1 MRLRVLPF
9 EKEGVRGGF
18 RNSDL
23 QVFNE
28 MKISE
33 NWLRAWVN
41 PEIDSGTLSDQLTM
55 LGLEVDDMAPAAK
68 PFSGVVVGEVLT
80 VEQHPDA
87 DRLRVTTVN
96 IGSGEPLQIVC
107 GAPNVRAGMK
117 APVATIGAVLPGDF
131 KIKKGKLRGVESQG
145 MLCGASEI
153 DLEDKIDGLLEL
165 PADAPVGVDIREYL
179 ELDDHVIDIS
189 ITPNR
194 GDCFSIRGVAREIG
208 VINQLPVAA
217 PEIKEVAAAIAD
229 HKNVIVDT
237 DGCPRYLGRVIKN
250 VNTKAPTPAWMER
263 ALARSGIR
271 QHSILVDITNYVL
284 IELGQPL
291 HAFDGGKVEG
301 AVHVRQAAAGEKL
314 VLLNEQEVELQEDVM
329 VIADDAKALAIA
341 GIMGGLSSSV
351 TDETAEI
358 FLESAFFA
366 PLHIAGRARR
376 FGLHTDASQ
385 RYERGVDFELPMAAM
400 HRASQ
405 LIAELAGGEFGP
417 ITAVEQ
423 AALLPKR
430 EAIALNQAQVDQ
442 LLGYAVEPAFISD
455 ALSRLGCAVTVK
467 AEGEWTVVPPSH
479 RYDMAIYQDLIEEVA
494 RIHGYDNIQ
503 ISLPV
508 MDVKLAKYADQFEL
522 AQLRQTAVTLGYQEA
537 ISFSFADAKL
547 EKQLNPQVQPL
558 ALANPISSDLAVMRS
573 TLLSSLIPC
582 VQYNLNRQQSR
593 VRFFELGLRFDYQGA
608 SSIHDLKQVPAF
620 ALIAAGPRTAE
631 SWHGKPAEMDFFDF
645 KGDVEEI
652 LAAARL
658 KVEYVRSER
667 AWLHPGQSAEIL
679 LNGQSI
685 GYLGRLHP
693 SLEAE
698 LDLSATWVAEL
709 DQQAILQTY
718 VSNFTEL
725 SRFPSV
731 RRDIALLISDKINV
745 SEIQQLIEKTGGEL
759 LDSAWLFDVYTG
771 QGVEEGKRSLAFAL
785 LWQHPSRTLE
795 DAEIKSGMDNI
806 LQVLENT
813 YQATLRAS

>member
-1 MRLRVLPF
+1 
-9 EKEGVRGGF
+9 
-18 RNSDL
+18 
-23 QVFNE
+23 

-33 NWLRAWVN
+33 NWLRTWVN
-41 PEIDSGTLSDQLTM
+41 PAIDSDTLSDQLTM
-55 LGLEVDDMAPAAK
+55 LGLEVDELVPAAK
-68 PFSGVVVGEVLT
+68 HFTGVVVGEVLT
-80 VEQHPDA
+80 VIQHPDA

-107 GAPNVRAGMK
+107 GAPNVRVGMK
-117 APVATIGAVLPGDF
+117 APVATIGVVLPGDF

-165 PADAPVGVDIREYL
+165 PDDAPVGVNIREYL
-179 ELDDHVIDIS
+179 NLDDHVIDIS

-208 VINQLPVAA
+208 VINQLPVTA
-217 PEIKEVAAAIAD
+217 PEITEVAATIAD
-229 HKNVIVDT
+229 QKQVHVST

-250 VNTKAPTPAWMER
+250 VNTKAATPEWMEQ

-284 IELGQPL
+284 MELGQPL
-291 HAFDGGKVEG
+291 HAFDGGQVQG
-301 AVHVRQAAAGEKL
+301 SVHVRQATANEKL
-314 VLLNEQEVELQEDVM
+314 VLLNEQEIELTEDVM

-351 TDETAEI
+351 TDATTEI

-376 FGLHTDASQ
+376 YGLHTDASQ
-385 RYERGVDFELPMAAM
+385 RYERGVDFELPMIAM

-405 LIAELAGGEFGP
+405 LIQSLAGGEFGP
-417 ITAVEQ
+417 ITVAERT
-423 AALLPKR
+423 ALLPKR
-430 EAIALNQAQVDQ
+430 EAIELTQSQVDQ
-442 LLGYAVEPAFISD
+442 LLGYSVESAFITD
-455 ALSRLGCAVTVK
+455 ALQRLGCVVTVK

-508 MDVKLAKYADQFEL
+508 IDVKLAKHQDQFEL
-522 AQLRQTAVTLGYQEA
+522 PQLRQTLVTLGYQEA
-537 ISFSFADAKL
+537 ISFSFADLKL
-547 EKQLNPQVQPL
+547 EKQLNSQVNPL

-582 VQYNLNRQQSR
+582 VQYNINRQQSR
-593 VRFFELGLRFDYQGA
+593 VRFFELGLRFDYQNA
-608 SSIHDLKQVPAF
+608 QTIDDLNQIPTLAMIAVGSKQ
-620 ALIAAGPRTAE
+620 AE
-631 SWHGKPAEMDFFDF
+631 SWHGKSQVMDFFDF
-645 KGDVEEI
+645 KGEVEEV
-652 LAAARL
+652 LAAGRVQ
-658 KVEYVRSER
+658 VEYVRSER
-667 AWLHPGQSAEIL
+667 EWLHPGQSAEVLID
-679 LNGQSI
+679 GKSV

-693 SLEAE
+693 SLENA
-698 LDLSATWVAEL
+698 LDLSTTWVAEL
-709 DQQAILQTY
+709 DQSAVLQTY

-731 RRDIALLISDKINV
+731 RRDIALVISDKINV

-759 LDSAWLFDVYTG
+759 LDSTWLFDVYTG
-771 QGVEEGKRSLAFAL
+771 QGVEQGKRSLAFAL

-795 DAEIKSGMDNI
+795 DAEIKSGMDHI
-806 LQVLENT
+806 IQVLEST

>member
-1 MRLRVLPF
+1 
-9 EKEGVRGGF
+9 
-18 RNSDL
+18 
-23 QVFNE
+23 

-33 NWLRAWVN
+33 NWLRTWVN
-41 PEIDSGTLSDQLTM
+41 PAIDSETLSDQLTM
-55 LGLEVDDMAPAAK
+55 LGLEVDELAPVAK
-68 PFSGVVVGEVLT
+68 PFTGVVVGEVLT

-165 PADAPVGVDIREYL
+165 PADAPVGINIREYL
-179 ELDDHVIDIS
+179 KLDDNVIDIS

-194 GDCFSIRGVAREIG
+194 GDCFSIRGIAREIA
-208 VINQLPVAA
+208 VINQLQMNEPD
-217 PEIKEVAAAIAD
+217 IKSVEATIAD
-229 HKNVIVDT
+229 EKKVVIST
-237 DGCPRYLGRVIKN
+237 EGAPRYLGRVIKN
-250 VNTKAPTPAWMER
+250 VNVKAATPEWMEQ

-271 QHSILVDITNYVL
+271 THSILVDVTNYVL
-284 IELGQPL
+284 MELGQPM
-291 HAFDGGKVEG
+291 HAFDLAKIEG
-301 AVHVRQAAAGEKL
+301 TVHVRQAQPQEKL
-314 VLLNEQEVELQEDVM
+314 QLLNDQEVELQEDIM
-329 VIADDAKALAIA
+329 VIADDQKALAIA
-341 GIMGGLSSSV
+341 GIMGGLASSV
-351 TDETAEI
+351 TDDTTDI

-366 PLHIAGRARR
+366 PLAIAGRARR
-376 FGLHTDASQ
+376 FGLHTDSSQ
-385 RYERGVDFELPMAAM
+385 RYERGVDFELPLIAM
-400 HRASQ
+400 NRASQ
-405 LIAELAGGEFGP
+405 LIQELAGGEFGP
-417 ITAVEQ
+417 ITVAEKTEI
-423 AALLPKR
+423 LPKR
-430 EAIALNQAQVDQ
+430 EAIELKQAQVDQ
-442 LLGYAVEPAFISD
+442 LLGYQLTADFIAD
-455 ALSRLGCAVTVK
+455 ALTRLGCEVTVK
-467 AEGEWTVVPPSH
+467 AEGEWNVVPPSH

-494 RIHGYDNIQ
+494 RIDGYDNIQ
-503 ISLPV
+503 ISLPS
-508 MDVKLAKYADQFEL
+508 MDVQLAKYQDRFEI
-522 AQLRQTAVTLGYQEA
+522 AELRQTIVTLGYQEA

-547 EKQLNPQVQPL
+547 EKQLNPQVNPL
-558 ALANPISSDLAVMRS
+558 MLANPISSDLAAMRS

-593 VRFFELGLRFDYQGA
+593 VRFFELGLRFDYQDA
-608 SSIHDLKQVPAF
+608 KSIQDLKQIPTL
-620 ALIAAGPRTAE
+620 ALVAVGSQQPE
-631 SWHGKPAEMDFFDF
+631 SWHVKPQPMDFFDF
-645 KGDVEEI
+645 KGEIEEI
-652 LAAARL
+652 LAAGRV

-679 LNGQSI
+679 VDGQSI

-693 SLEAE
+693 SLENE
-698 LDLSATWVAEL
+698 LDLSTTWVAEL
-709 DQQAILQTY
+709 DQTAVLQSY

-725 SRFPSV
+725 SRFPSI
-731 RRDIALLISDKINV
+731 RRDIALLISDNINV
-745 SEIQQLIEKTGGEL
+745 RDIQQLIEKTGGEL
-759 LDSAWLFDVYTG
+759 LDSTWLFDVYTG

-806 LQVLENT
+806 IQVLENT

>member
-1 MRLRVLPF
+1 
-9 EKEGVRGGF
+9 
-18 RNSDL
+18 
-23 QVFNE
+23 

-33 NWLRAWVN
+33 NWLRTWVN
-41 PEIDSGTLSDQLTM
+41 PAIDSDTLSDQLTM
-55 LGLEVDDMAPAAK
+55 LGLEVDELVPAAK
-68 PFSGVVVGEVLT
+68 PFTGVVIGEVLT
-80 VEQHPDA
+80 VVQHPDA

-117 APVATIGAVLPGDF
+117 VPVATIGAVLPGDF

-165 PADAPVGVDIREYL
+165 PADAPVGTNIREYL
-179 ELDDHVIDIS
+179 NLDDHVIDIS

-208 VINQLPVAA
+208 VINQLPVTA
-217 PEIKEVAAAIAD
+217 PEIQEVATTIAD
-229 HKNVIVDT
+229 QKQVVVTT

-250 VNTKAPTPAWMER
+250 VNTKAATPAWMEQ

-284 IELGQPL
+284 MELGQPL
-291 HAFDGGKVEG
+291 HAFDGGQVQG
-301 AVHVRQAAAGEKL
+301 SVHVRQASVNEKL
-314 VLLNEQEVELQEDVM
+314 VLLNEQEIELTEDVM
-329 VIADDAKALAIA
+329 VIADDVKVLAIA

-351 TDETAEI
+351 TDETTEI

-376 FGLHTDASQ
+376 YGLHTDASQ
-385 RYERGVDFELPMAAM
+385 RYERGVDFELPMIAM
-400 HRASQ
+400 QRASQ
-405 LIAELAGGEFGP
+405 LIQTLAGGDFGP
-417 ITAVEQ
+417 ITVSEKTE
-423 AALLPKR
+423 LLPKR
-430 EAIALNQAQVDQ
+430 EAIELNQAQVDQ
-442 LLGYAVEPAFISD
+442 LLGYQVPTAFITD
-455 ALSRLGCAVTVK
+455 ALQRLGCAVTVK
-467 AEGEWTVVPPSH
+467 VEGEWTVVPPSH

-508 MDVKLAKYADQFEL
+508 IDVKLAKHQDQFEL
-522 AQLRQTAVTLGYQEA
+522 TQLRQTLVTLGYQEA
-537 ISFSFADAKL
+537 ISFSFADLKL
-547 EKQLNPQVQPL
+547 EKQLNSQVNPL

-582 VQYNLNRQQSR
+582 VQYNINRQQSR
-593 VRFFELGLRFDYQGA
+593 VRFFELGLRFDYQNA
-608 SSIHDLKQVPAF
+608 KSIEDLKQIPTLAM
-620 ALIAAGPRTAE
+620 IAVGSKQIE
-631 SWHGKPAEMDFFDF
+631 SWHGKAQVMDFFDL
-645 KGDVEEI
+645 KGEVEEI
-652 LAAARL
+652 LAAGRVQ
-658 KVEYVRSER
+658 VEYVRSDRE
-667 AWLHPGQSAEIL
+667 WLHPGQSAEIL
-679 LNGQSI
+679 VDGKSV

-693 SLEAE
+693 SLENA
-698 LDLSATWVAEL
+698 LDLSTTWIAEL
-709 DQQAILQTY
+709 DQSAVLQTY

-731 RRDIALLISDKINV
+731 RRDIALVISDKINV

-759 LDSAWLFDVYTG
+759 LDSTWLFDVYTG
-771 QGVEEGKRSLAFAL
+771 QGVEQGKRSLAFAL

-795 DAEIKSGMDNI
+795 DAEIKSGMDHI
-806 LQVLENT
+806 IQVLEDT

>member
-1 MRLRVLPF
+1 
-9 EKEGVRGGF
+9 
-18 RNSDL
+18 
-23 QVFNE
+23 

-33 NWLRAWVN
+33 NWLRTWVN
-41 PEIDSGTLSDQLTM
+41 PAIDSEILSDQLTM
-55 LGLEVDDMAPAAK
+55 LGLEVDELAPVAK
-68 PFSGVVVGEVLT
+68 PFTGVVVGEVLT

-165 PADAPVGVDIREYL
+165 PADAPVGINIREYL
-179 ELDDHVIDIS
+179 KLDDNVIDIS

-194 GDCFSIRGVAREIG
+194 GDCFSIRGIAREIA
-208 VINQLPVAA
+208 VINQLQMNEPD
-217 PEIKEVAAAIAD
+217 IKSVEATIAD
-229 HKNVIVDT
+229 EKKVVIST
-237 DGCPRYLGRVIKN
+237 EGAPRYLGRVIKN
-250 VNTKAPTPAWMER
+250 VNVKAATPEWMEQ

-271 QHSILVDITNYVL
+271 THSILVDVTNYVL
-284 IELGQPL
+284 MELGQPM
-291 HAFDGGKVEG
+291 HAFDLAKIEG
-301 AVHVRQAAAGEKL
+301 TVHVRQAQPQEKL
-314 VLLNEQEVELQEDVM
+314 QLLNDQEVELQEDIM
-329 VIADDAKALAIA
+329 VIADDQKALAIA
-341 GIMGGLSSSV
+341 GIMGGLASSV
-351 TDETAEI
+351 TDDTTDI

-366 PLHIAGRARR
+366 PLAIAGRARR
-376 FGLHTDASQ
+376 FGLHTDSSQ
-385 RYERGVDFELPMAAM
+385 RYERGVDFELPLIAM
-400 HRASQ
+400 NRASQ
-405 LIAELAGGEFGP
+405 LIQELAGGEFGP
-417 ITAVEQ
+417 ITVAEKTEI
-423 AALLPKR
+423 LPKR
-430 EAIALNQAQVDQ
+430 EAIELKQAQVDQ
-442 LLGYAVEPAFISD
+442 LLGYQLTADFIAD
-455 ALSRLGCAVTVK
+455 ALTRLGCEVTVK
-467 AEGEWTVVPPSH
+467 AEGEWNVVPPSH

-494 RIHGYDNIQ
+494 RIDGYDNIQ
-503 ISLPV
+503 ISLPS
-508 MDVKLAKYADQFEL
+508 MDVQLAKYQDRFEI
-522 AQLRQTAVTLGYQEA
+522 AELRQTIVTLGYQEA

-547 EKQLNPQVQPL
+547 EKQLNPQVNPL
-558 ALANPISSDLAVMRS
+558 MLANPISSDLAAMRS

-593 VRFFELGLRFDYQGA
+593 VRFFELGLRFDYQDA
-608 SSIHDLKQVPAF
+608 KSIEDLKQIPTL
-620 ALIAAGPRTAE
+620 ALVAVGSQQPE
-631 SWHGKPAEMDFFDF
+631 SWHVKPQPMDFFDF
-645 KGDVEEI
+645 KGEIEEI
-652 LAAARL
+652 LAAGRV

-679 LNGQSI
+679 VDGQSI

-693 SLEAE
+693 SLENE
-698 LDLSATWVAEL
+698 LDLSTTWVAEL
-709 DQQAILQTY
+709 NQTAVLQSY

-725 SRFPSV
+725 SRFPSI
-731 RRDIALLISDKINV
+731 RRDIALLISDNINV
-745 SEIQQLIEKTGGEL
+745 RDIQQLIEKTGGEL
-759 LDSAWLFDVYTG
+759 LDSTWLFDVYTG

-806 LQVLENT
+806 IQVLENT

>member
-1 MRLRVLPF
+1 
-9 EKEGVRGGF
+9 
-18 RNSDL
+18 
-23 QVFNE
+23 

-33 NWLRAWVN
+33 NWLRTWVN
-41 PEIDSGTLSDQLTM
+41 PAIDSEKLSDQLTM
-55 LGLEVDDMAPAAK
+55 LGLEVDDLSPAAK
-68 PFSGVVVGEVLT
+68 PFTGVVVGEVLT

-165 PADAPVGVDIREYL
+165 PADAPVGVNVREYL
-179 ELDDHVIDIS
+179 DLDDNVIDIS

-194 GDCFSIRGVAREIG
+194 GDCFSIRGIAREIG
-208 VINQLPVAA
+208 VINQLPVTA
-217 PEIKEVAAAIAD
+217 PDIQEVAASIAD
-229 HKNVIVDT
+229 EKKVVVST
-237 DGCPRYLGRVIKN
+237 EGCPRYLGRVIKN
-250 VNTKAPTPAWMER
+250 VNTKAATPEWMER

-284 IELGQPL
+284 MELGQPL
-291 HAFDGGKVEG
+291 HAFDAAKVQG
-301 AVHVRQAAAGEKL
+301 AVQVRQATAGEKL
-314 VLLNEQEVELQEDVM
+314 VLLNEQEVELQDDVM
-329 VIADDAKALAIA
+329 VIADDEKALAIA

-351 TDETAEI
+351 TDETTEI

-385 RYERGVDFELPMAAM
+385 RYERGVDFELPLIAM

-405 LIAELAGGEFGP
+405 LISELAGGEFGP
-417 ITAVEQ
+417 ITVAENAAV
-423 AALLPKR
+423 LPTR
-430 EAIALNQAQVDQ
+430 DAIELKQAQVDQ
-442 LLGYAVEPAFISD
+442 LLGYSVDSDFITD
-455 ALSRLGCAVTVK
+455 ALTRLGCEVTVK
-467 AEGEWTVVPPSH
+467 AQGQWSVVPPSH

-508 MDVKLAKYADQFEL
+508 IDTKLAKYQDQFEV
-522 AQLRQTAVTLGYQEA
+522 AQLRQTLVTLGYQEA
-537 ISFSFADAKL
+537 ISFSFADLKL
-547 EKQLNPQVQPL
+547 EKQLNAAVNPL

-582 VQYNLNRQQSR
+582 VQYNINRQQSR
-593 VRFFELGLRFDYQGA
+593 VRFFELGLRFDYQNA
-608 SSIHDLKQVPAF
+608 ASIHDLKQIPTLAM
-620 ALIAAGPRTAE
+620 IAVGAKTAE
-631 SWHGKPAEMDFFDF
+631 SWHGKPQAMDFFDL
-645 KGDVEEI
+645 KGEVEEL
-652 LAAARL
+652 LAAGRVQ
-658 KVEYVRSER
+658 VEYVRSER
-667 AWLHPGQSAEIL
+667 SWLHPGQSAEIL
-679 LNGQSI
+679 VNGQSI

-693 SLEAE
+693 SLENE
-698 LDLSATWVAEL
+698 LDLGTTWVAEL
-709 DQQAILQTY
+709 DQQAVLQTY

-745 SEIQQLIEKTGGEL
+745 SEIQQLIEQTGGEL
-759 LDSAWLFDVYTG
+759 LHSTWLFDVYTG
-771 QGVEEGKRSLAFAL
+771 QGVEAGKRSLAFAL
-785 LWQHPSRTLE
+785 LWQHPTRTLE

-806 LQVLENT
+806 LKVLENT

>member
-1 MRLRVLPF
+1 
-9 EKEGVRGGF
+9 
-18 RNSDL
+18 
-23 QVFNE
+23 

-33 NWLRAWVN
+33 NWLRTWVN
-41 PEIDSGTLSDQLTM
+41 PAIDSDTLSDQLTM
-55 LGLEVDDMAPAAK
+55 LGLEVDELVPAAK
-68 PFSGVVVGEVLT
+68 PFTGVVIGEVLT
-80 VEQHPDA
+80 VVQHPDA

-107 GAPNVRAGMK
+107 GAPNVRVGMK

-165 PADAPVGVDIREYL
+165 PTDAPVGTNIREYL
-179 ELDDHVIDIS
+179 NLDDHVIDIS

-208 VINQLPVAA
+208 VINQLPVTA
-217 PEIKEVAAAIAD
+217 PEIQEVAATIAD
-229 HKNVIVDT
+229 QKQVVVTT

-250 VNTKAPTPAWMER
+250 VNTKAATPAWMEQ

-284 IELGQPL
+284 MELGQPL
-291 HAFDGGKVEG
+291 HAFDGGQVQG
-301 AVHVRQAAAGEKL
+301 SVHVRQASANEKL
-314 VLLNEQEVELQEDVM
+314 VLLNEQEIELTEDVM
-329 VIADDAKALAIA
+329 VIADDVKALAIA

-351 TDETAEI
+351 TDETTEI

-376 FGLHTDASQ
+376 YGLHTDASQ
-385 RYERGVDFELPMAAM
+385 RYERGVDFELPMIAM
-400 HRASQ
+400 QRASQ
-405 LIAELAGGEFGP
+405 LIQTLAGGDFGP
-417 ITAVEQ
+417 ITVSEKTE
-423 AALLPKR
+423 LLPKR
-430 EAIALNQAQVDQ
+430 EAIELNQAQVDQ
-442 LLGYAVEPAFISD
+442 LLGYQVPTAFITD
-455 ALSRLGCAVTVK
+455 ALQRLGCDVTVT

-508 MDVKLAKYADQFEL
+508 IDVKLAKHQDQFEL
-522 AQLRQTAVTLGYQEA
+522 TQLRQTLVTLGYQEA
-537 ISFSFADAKL
+537 ISFSFADLKL
-547 EKQLNPQVQPL
+547 EKQLNSQVNPL

-582 VQYNLNRQQSR
+582 VQYNINRQQSR
-593 VRFFELGLRFDYQGA
+593 VRFFELGLRFDYQNA
-608 SSIHDLKQVPAF
+608 KSIEDLKQIPTLAM
-620 ALIAAGPRTAE
+620 IAVGSKQIE
-631 SWHGKPAEMDFFDF
+631 SWHGKAQVMDFFDL
-645 KGDVEEI
+645 KGEVEEI
-652 LAAARL
+652 LAAGRVQ
-658 KVEYVRSER
+658 VEYVRSDRE
-667 AWLHPGQSAEIL
+667 WLHPGQSAEIL
-679 LNGQSI
+679 VDGKSV

-693 SLEAE
+693 SLENA
-698 LDLSATWVAEL
+698 LDLSTTWIAEL
-709 DQQAILQTY
+709 DQSAVLQTY

-731 RRDIALLISDKINV
+731 RRDIALVISDKINV

-759 LDSAWLFDVYTG
+759 LDSTWLFDVYTG
-771 QGVEEGKRSLAFAL
+771 QGVEQGKRSLAFAL

-795 DAEIKSGMDNI
+795 DAEIKSGMDHI
-806 LQVLENT
+806 IQVLEDT

>member
-1 MRLRVLPF
+1 
-9 EKEGVRGGF
+9 
-18 RNSDL
+18 
-23 QVFNE
+23 

-33 NWLRAWVN
+33 NWLRTWVN
-41 PEIDSGTLSDQLTM
+41 PAIDSETLSDQLTM
-55 LGLEVDDMAPAAK
+55 LGLEVDELAPVAK
-68 PFSGVVVGEVLT
+68 PFTGVVVGEVLT

-165 PADAPVGVDIREYL
+165 PADAPVGVNIREYL
-179 ELDDHVIDIS
+179 KLDDNVIDIS

-194 GDCFSIRGVAREIG
+194 GDCFSIRGIAREIA
-208 VINQLPVAA
+208 VINQLQINEPD
-217 PEIKEVAAAIAD
+217 IKTVDATIAD
-229 HKNVIVDT
+229 EKKVVIST
-237 DGCPRYLGRVIKN
+237 EGAPRYLGRVIKN
-250 VNTKAPTPAWMER
+250 VNVKAATPEWMEQ

-271 QHSILVDITNYVL
+271 THSILVDVTNYVL
-284 IELGQPL
+284 MELGQPM
-291 HAFDGGKVEG
+291 HAFDLAKIEG
-301 AVHVRQAAAGEKL
+301 TVHVRQAQPQEKL
-314 VLLNEQEVELQEDVM
+314 QLLNDQEVELQEDIM
-329 VIADDAKALAIA
+329 VIADDQKALAIA
-341 GIMGGLSSSV
+341 GIMGGLASSV
-351 TDETAEI
+351 TDDTTDI

-366 PLHIAGRARR
+366 PLAIAGRARR
-376 FGLHTDASQ
+376 FGLHTDSSQ
-385 RYERGVDFELPMAAM
+385 RYERGVDFELPLIAM
-400 HRASQ
+400 NRASQ
-405 LIAELAGGEFGP
+405 LIQELAGGEFGP
-417 ITAVEQ
+417 ITVAEETEI
-423 AALLPKR
+423 LPKR
-430 EAIALNQAQVDQ
+430 EAIELKQAQVDQ
-442 LLGYAVEPAFISD
+442 LLGYQLTADFIAD
-455 ALSRLGCAVTVK
+455 ALTRLGCEVTVK
-467 AEGEWTVVPPSH
+467 AEGEWNVVPPSH

-494 RIHGYDNIQ
+494 RIDGYDNIQ
-503 ISLPV
+503 ISLPS
-508 MDVKLAKYADQFEL
+508 MDVQLAKYQDRFEI
-522 AQLRQTAVTLGYQEA
+522 AELRQTIVTLGYQEA

-547 EKQLNPQVQPL
+547 EKQLNPQVNPL
-558 ALANPISSDLAVMRS
+558 MLANPISSDLAAMRS

-593 VRFFELGLRFDYQGA
+593 VRFFELGLRFDYQDA
-608 SSIHDLKQVPAF
+608 KTIEDLKQIPTL
-620 ALIAAGPRTAE
+620 ALVAVGSQQPE
-631 SWHGKPAEMDFFDF
+631 SWHVKPQPMDFFDF
-645 KGDVEEI
+645 KGEIEGI
-652 LAAARL
+652 LAAGRV

-679 LNGQSI
+679 VDGQSI

-693 SLEAE
+693 SLENE
-698 LDLSATWVAEL
+698 LDLSTTWVAEL
-709 DQQAILQTY
+709 DQAAVLQSY

-725 SRFPSV
+725 SRFPSI
-731 RRDIALLISDKINV
+731 RRDIALLISDNINV
-745 SEIQQLIEKTGGEL
+745 RDIQQLIEKTGGEL
-759 LDSAWLFDVYTG
+759 LDSTWLFDVYTG

-806 LQVLENT
+806 IQVLENT

>member
-1 MRLRVLPF
+1 
-9 EKEGVRGGF
+9 
-18 RNSDL
+18 
-23 QVFNE
+23 

-33 NWLRAWVN
+33 NWLRTWVN
-41 PEIDSGTLSDQLTM
+41 PAIDSDTLSDQLTM
-55 LGLEVDDMAPAAK
+55 LGLEVDELAPVAK
-68 PFSGVVVGEVLT
+68 PFTGVVVGEVLT

-165 PADAPVGVDIREYL
+165 PDDAPVGVNIREYL
-179 ELDDHVIDIS
+179 QLDDNVIDIS

-194 GDCFSIRGVAREIG
+194 GDCFSIRGIAREVA
-208 VINQLPVAA
+208 VINQLQMNE
-217 PEIKEVAAAIAD
+217 PEIKSVDATITDEKKV
-229 HKNVIVDT
+229 VINT
-237 DGCPRYLGRVIKN
+237 DGAPRYLGRVIKN
-250 VNTKAPTPAWMER
+250 VNVKAATPEWMEQ

-271 QHSILVDITNYVL
+271 THSILVDVTNYVL
-284 IELGQPL
+284 MELGQPM
-291 HAFDGGKVEG
+291 HAFDLAKIEG
-301 AVHVRQAAAGEKL
+301 AVHVRQAQPQEKL
-314 VLLNEQEVELQEDVM
+314 QLLNDQEVELQDDVM
-329 VIADDAKALAIA
+329 VIADDQKALAIA
-341 GIMGGLSSSV
+341 GIMGGLASSV
-351 TDETAEI
+351 TDDTTDI

-366 PLHIAGRARR
+366 PLAIAGRARR
-376 FGLHTDASQ
+376 FGLHTDSSQ
-385 RYERGVDFELPMAAM
+385 RYERGVDFELPLIAM
-400 HRASQ
+400 NRASQ
-405 LIAELAGGEFGP
+405 LIQELAGGEFGP
-417 ITAVEQ
+417 ITVAEK
-423 AALLPKR
+423 ADLLPKR
-430 EAIALNQAQVDQ
+430 EAIELKQAQVDQ
-442 LLGYAVEPAFISD
+442 LLGYKVAAEFITD
-455 ALSRLGCAVTVK
+455 ALTRLGCEVTVQ
-467 AEGEWTVVPPSH
+467 ADGEWSVVPPSH

-494 RIHGYDNIQ
+494 RIDGYDNIQ
-503 ISLPV
+503 ISLPS
-508 MDVKLAKYADQFEL
+508 MDVQLAKYQDRFEI
-522 AQLRQTAVTLGYQEA
+522 AQLRQTVVTLGYQEA

-547 EKQLNPQVQPL
+547 EKQLNPQVSPL
-558 ALANPISSDLAVMRS
+558 MLANPISSDLAVMRS

-593 VRFFELGLRFDYQGA
+593 VRFFELGLRFDYQNA
-608 SSIHDLKQVPAF
+608 NSIQDLKQIPTL
-620 ALIAAGPRTAE
+620 ALVAVGSREPE
-631 SWHGKPAEMDFFDF
+631 SWHAKPQPMDFFDF
-645 KGDVEEI
+645 KGEVEEI
-652 LAAARL
+652 LAAGRV

-667 AWLHPGQSAEIL
+667 PWLHPGQSAEIL
-679 LNGQSI
+679 VDGQSI

-693 SLEAE
+693 SLENE
-698 LDLSATWVAEL
+698 LDLSTTWVAEL
-709 DQQAILQTY
+709 DQAAVLQSY

-731 RRDIALLISDKINV
+731 RRDIALLISDNINV
-745 SEIQQLIEKTGGEL
+745 RDIQQLIEKTGGEL
-759 LDSAWLFDVYTG
+759 LDSTWLFDVYTG

-806 LQVLENT
+806 IQVLENT

>member
-1 MRLRVLPF
+1 
-9 EKEGVRGGF
+9 
-18 RNSDL
+18 
-23 QVFNE
+23 

-33 NWLRAWVN
+33 NWLRTWVN
-41 PEIDSGTLSDQLTM
+41 PAIDSDTLSDQLTM
-55 LGLEVDDMAPAAK
+55 LGLEVDELAPVAK
-68 PFSGVVVGEVLT
+68 PFTGVVVGEVLT

-165 PADAPVGVDIREYL
+165 PDDAPVGVNIREYL
-179 ELDDHVIDIS
+179 KLDDNVIDIS

-194 GDCFSIRGVAREIG
+194 GDCFSIRGIAREVA
-208 VINQLPVAA
+208 VINQLQMNE
-217 PEIKEVAAAIAD
+217 PEIKSVDATITDEKKV
-229 HKNVIVDT
+229 VIST
-237 DGCPRYLGRVIKN
+237 DGAPRYLGRVIKN
-250 VNTKAPTPAWMER
+250 VNVKAATPEWMEQ

-271 QHSILVDITNYVL
+271 THSILVDVTNYVL
-284 IELGQPL
+284 MELGQPM
-291 HAFDGGKVEG
+291 HAFDLAKIEG
-301 AVHVRQAAAGEKL
+301 TVHVRQAQPQEKL
-314 VLLNEQEVELQEDVM
+314 QLLNDQEVELQDDVM
-329 VIADDAKALAIA
+329 VIADDQKALAIA
-341 GIMGGLSSSV
+341 GIMGGLASSV
-351 TDETAEI
+351 TDDTTDI

-366 PLHIAGRARR
+366 PLAIAGRARR
-376 FGLHTDASQ
+376 FGLHTDSSQ
-385 RYERGVDFELPMAAM
+385 RYERGVDFELPLIAM
-400 HRASQ
+400 NRASQ
-405 LIAELAGGEFGP
+405 LIQELAGGEFGP
-417 ITAVEQ
+417 ITVAEKSD
-423 AALLPKR
+423 LLPKR
-430 EAIALNQAQVDQ
+430 EAIELKQAQVDQ
-442 LLGYAVEPAFISD
+442 LLGYKVAAEFITD
-455 ALSRLGCAVTVK
+455 ALTRLGCEVTVQ
-467 AEGEWTVVPPSH
+467 ANGEWSVVPPSH

-494 RIHGYDNIQ
+494 RIDGYDNIQ
-503 ISLPV
+503 ISLPS
-508 MDVKLAKYADQFEL
+508 MDVQLAKYQDRFEIV
-522 AQLRQTAVTLGYQEA
+522 QLRQTVVTLGYQEA

-547 EKQLNPQVQPL
+547 EKQLNPQVSPL
-558 ALANPISSDLAVMRS
+558 MLANPISSDLAAMRS

-593 VRFFELGLRFDYQGA
+593 VRFFELGLRFDYQNA
-608 SSIHDLKQVPAF
+608 NSIQDLKQIPTL
-620 ALIAAGPRTAE
+620 ALVAVGSREPE
-631 SWHGKPAEMDFFDF
+631 SWHAKPQPMDFFDF
-645 KGDVEEI
+645 KGEVEEI
-652 LAAARL
+652 LAAGRV

-667 AWLHPGQSAEIL
+667 PWLHPGQSAEIL
-679 LNGQSI
+679 VDGQSI

-693 SLEAE
+693 SLENE
-698 LDLSATWVAEL
+698 LDLSTTWIAEL
-709 DQQAILQTY
+709 DQAAVLQSY

-731 RRDIALLISDKINV
+731 RRDIALLISDNINV
-745 SEIQQLIEKTGGEL
+745 RDIQQLIEKTGGEL
-759 LDSAWLFDVYTG
+759 LDSTWLFDVYTG

-806 LQVLENT
+806 IQVLENT

>member
-1 MRLRVLPF
+1 
-9 EKEGVRGGF
+9 
-18 RNSDL
+18 
-23 QVFNE
+23 

-33 NWLRAWVN
+33 NWLRTWVN
-41 PEIDSGTLSDQLTM
+41 PAIDSDTLSDQLTM
-55 LGLEVDDMAPAAK
+55 LGLEVDELVPAAK
-68 PFSGVVVGEVLT
+68 HFTGVVVGEVLT
-80 VEQHPDA
+80 VIQHPDA

-107 GAPNVRAGMK
+107 GAPNVRVGMK

-165 PADAPVGVDIREYL
+165 PDDAPVGVNIREYL
-179 ELDDHVIDIS
+179 NLDDHVIDIS

-208 VINQLPVAA
+208 VINQLPVTA
-217 PEIKEVAAAIAD
+217 PEITEVAATIAD
-229 HKNVIVDT
+229 QKQVHVST

-250 VNTKAPTPAWMER
+250 VNTKAATPEWMEQ

-284 IELGQPL
+284 MELGQPL
-291 HAFDGGKVEG
+291 HAFDGGQVQG
-301 AVHVRQAAAGEKL
+301 SVHVRQATANEKL
-314 VLLNEQEVELQEDVM
+314 VLLNEQEIELTEDVM

-351 TDETAEI
+351 TDATTEI

-376 FGLHTDASQ
+376 YGLHTDASQ
-385 RYERGVDFELPMAAM
+385 RYERGVDFELPMIAM

-405 LIAELAGGEFGP
+405 LIQSLAGGEFGP
-417 ITAVEQ
+417 ITVAERT
-423 AALLPKR
+423 ALLPKR
-430 EAIALNQAQVDQ
+430 EAIELTQAQVDQ
-442 LLGYAVEPAFISD
+442 LLGYSVESAFITD
-455 ALSRLGCAVTVK
+455 ALQRLGCVVTVK

-508 MDVKLAKYADQFEL
+508 IDVKLAKHQDQFEL
-522 AQLRQTAVTLGYQEA
+522 PQLRQTLVTLGYQEA
-537 ISFSFADAKL
+537 ISFSFADLKL
-547 EKQLNPQVQPL
+547 EKQLNSQVNPL

-582 VQYNLNRQQSR
+582 VQYNINRQQSR
-593 VRFFELGLRFDYQGA
+593 VRFFELGLRFDYQNA
-608 SSIHDLKQVPAF
+608 QTTDDLNQIPTLAM
-620 ALIAAGPRTAE
+620 IAVGSKHAE
-631 SWHGKPAEMDFFDF
+631 SWHGKAQAMDFFDF
-645 KGDVEEI
+645 KGEVEEV
-652 LAAARL
+652 LAAGRVQ
-658 KVEYVRSER
+658 VEYVRSER
-667 AWLHPGQSAEIL
+667 EWLHPGQSAEVLID
-679 LNGQSI
+679 GKSV

-693 SLEAE
+693 SLENA
-698 LDLSATWVAEL
+698 LDLSTTWVAEL
-709 DQQAILQTY
+709 DQSAVLQTY

-731 RRDIALLISDKINV
+731 RRDIALVISDKINV

-759 LDSAWLFDVYTG
+759 LDSTWLFDVYTG
-771 QGVEEGKRSLAFAL
+771 QGVEQGKRSLAFAL

-795 DAEIKSGMDNI
+795 DAEIKSGMDHI
-806 LQVLENT
+806 IQVLEST

>member
-1 MRLRVLPF
+1 
-9 EKEGVRGGF
+9 
-18 RNSDL
+18 
-23 QVFNE
+23 

-33 NWLRAWVN
+33 NWLRTWVN
-41 PEIDSGTLSDQLTM
+41 PAIDSNTLSDQLTM
-55 LGLEVDDMAPAAK
+55 LGLEVDELSPAAK
-68 PFSGVVVGEVLT
+68 AFTGVVVGEVLT

-107 GAPNVRAGMK
+107 GAPNVRVGMK

-131 KIKKGKLRGVESQG
+131 KIKKGKLRGIESQG

-165 PADAPVGVDIREYL
+165 AADAPVGVDIREYL
-179 ELDDHVIDIS
+179 QLDDHVIDIS

-194 GDCFSIRGVAREIG
+194 GDCFSIRGIAREIA
-208 VINQLPVAA
+208 VINQMTAVAPVV
-217 PEIKEVAAAIAD
+217 KDVVATISD
-229 HKNVIVDT
+229 EKKVVIST
-237 DGCPRYLGRVIKN
+237 EGCPRYLGRVIKN
-250 VNTKAPTPAWMER
+250 VNTKAPTPEWMER

-284 IELGQPL
+284 MELGQPL
-291 HAFDGGKVEG
+291 HAFDGAKVQG
-301 AVHVRQAAAGEKL
+301 SVHVRQATAAEKL
-314 VLLNEQEVELQEDVM
+314 VLLNEQEVELSEKVM
-329 VIADDAKALAIA
+329 VIADDEKALAIA

-351 TDETAEI
+351 TDETKEI

-366 PLHIAGRARR
+366 PLAIAGRARS

-385 RYERGVDFELPMAAM
+385 RYERGVDFELPMLAM
-400 HRASQ
+400 QRASQ
-405 LIAELAGGEFGP
+405 LISELAGGEFGP
-417 ITAVEQ
+417 ITVAEQ
-423 AALLPKR
+423 ANVLPTR
-430 EAIALNQAQVDQ
+430 EAIELEQKQVDQ
-442 LLGYAVEPAFISD
+442 LLGYKVDGTFIAD
-455 ALSRLGCAVTVK
+455 ALTRLGCVVTVK
-467 AEGEWTVVPPSH
+467 AEGQWSVVPPSY

-503 ISLPV
+503 ISLPAIEA
-508 MDVKLAKYADQFEL
+508 KLAKYQDQFEM
-522 AQLRQTAVTLGYQEA
+522 AQLRQTVVTLGYQEA
-537 ISFSFADAKL
+537 ISFSFADLKL
-547 EKQLNPQVQPL
+547 EKQLNPAVNPL

-582 VQYNLNRQQSR
+582 VQYNVNRQQSR
-593 VRFFELGLRFDYQGA
+593 VRFYELGLRFDYQDA
-608 SSIHDLKQVPAF
+608 ASIHDLKQIPTF
-620 ALIAAGPRTAE
+620 AMIATGSRAAE
-631 SWHGKPAEMDFFDF
+631 SWHGKAAPMDFFDF
-645 KGDVEEI
+645 KGDVEEV

-658 KVEYVRSER
+658 NVEFVRSER

-679 LNGQSI
+679 VNGESI
-685 GYLGRLHP
+685 GYMGRLHP
-693 SLEAE
+693 SLEGE
-698 LDLSATWVAEL
+698 LDLSTTWVAEL
-709 DQQAILQTY
+709 DQSAVLQTY

-759 LDSAWLFDVYTG
+759 LDSTWLFDVYTG

-785 LWQHPSRTLE
+785 LWQHPARTLE

>member
-1 MRLRVLPF
+1 
-9 EKEGVRGGF
+9 
-18 RNSDL
+18 
-23 QVFNE
+23 

-33 NWLRAWVN
+33 NWLRTWVN
-41 PEIDSGTLSDQLTM
+41 PAIDSDTLSDQLTM
-55 LGLEVDDMAPAAK
+55 LGLEVDELVPAAK
-68 PFSGVVVGEVLT
+68 PFTGVVVGEVLT

-165 PADAPVGVDIREYL
+165 PADAPVGVNVREYL
-179 ELDDHVIDIS
+179 DLDDNVIDIS

-194 GDCFSIRGVAREIG
+194 GDCFSIRGIAREIG
-208 VINQLPVAA
+208 VINQLPVTA
-217 PEIKEVAAAIAD
+217 PEIKEVAATLAD
-229 HKNVIVDT
+229 EKKVVVET
-237 DGCPRYLGRVIKN
+237 EGCARYLGRVIKN
-250 VNTKAPTPAWMER
+250 INTKAPTPEWMER
-263 ALARSGIR
+263 ALVRAGIR

-284 IELGQPL
+284 MELGQPL
-291 HAFDGGKVEG
+291 HAFDGGKVQG
-301 AVHVRQAAAGEKL
+301 SVHVRQATAGEKL
-314 VLLNEQEVELQEDVM
+314 VLLNEQEVELQDDVM
-329 VIADDAKALAIA
+329 VIADDEKALAIA

-351 TDETAEI
+351 TDETTEI

-385 RYERGVDFELPMAAM
+385 RYERGVDFELPMIAM

-417 ITAVEQ
+417 IIVAEKTE
-423 AALLPKR
+423 LLPKR
-430 EAIALNQAQVDQ
+430 EAIELEQAQVDQ
-442 LLGYAVEPAFISD
+442 LLGYTVESDFITD
-455 ALSRLGCAVTVK
+455 ALTRLGCSVTVK
-467 AEGEWTVVPPSH
+467 AEGQWSVVPPSH

-508 MDVKLAKYADQFEL
+508 IDVKLAKYEDQFEL
-522 AQLRQTAVTLGYQEA
+522 TQLRQTAVTLGYQEA
-537 ISFSFADAKL
+537 ISFSFADLKL
-547 EKQLNPQVQPL
+547 EKQLNPEVNPL

-582 VQYNLNRQQSR
+582 VQYNVNRQQNR
-593 VRFFELGLRFDYQGA
+593 VRFFELGLRFDYQDA
-608 SSIHDLKQVPAF
+608 ASIHDLKQIPTF
-620 ALIAAGPRTAE
+620 ALIATGSRTPE
-631 SWHGKPAEMDFFDF
+631 TWHGKAQPMDFFDF
-645 KGDVEEI
+645 KGDIEEI

-658 KVEYVRSER
+658 NVEYVRSER
-667 AWLHPGQSAEIL
+667 SWLHPGQSAEIL
-679 LNGQSI
+679 VDGRSI

-693 SLEAE
+693 SLEDE
-698 LDLSATWVAEL
+698 LDLATTWVAEL
-709 DQQAILQTY
+709 DQSAVLQTY

-745 SEIQQLIEKTGGEL
+745 SEIQGLIEKTGGEL
-759 LDSAWLFDVYTG
+759 LGSTWLFDVYTG

>member
-1 MRLRVLPF
+1 
-9 EKEGVRGGF
+9 
-18 RNSDL
+18 
-23 QVFNE
+23 

-33 NWLRAWVN
+33 NWLRTWVN
-41 PEIDSGTLSDQLTM
+41 PAIDSDTLSDQLTM
-55 LGLEVDDMAPAAK
+55 LGLEVDELAPVAK
-68 PFSGVVVGEVLT
+68 PFTGVVVGEVLT

-165 PADAPVGVDIREYL
+165 PDDAPVGVNIREYL
-179 ELDDHVIDIS
+179 KLDDNVIDIS

-194 GDCFSIRGVAREIG
+194 GDCFSIRGIAREVA
-208 VINQLPVAA
+208 VINQLQMNE
-217 PEIKEVAAAIAD
+217 PEIKSVDATITDEKKV
-229 HKNVIVDT
+229 VINT
-237 DGCPRYLGRVIKN
+237 DGAPRYLGRVIKN
-250 VNTKAPTPAWMER
+250 VNVKAATPEWMEQ

-271 QHSILVDITNYVL
+271 THSILVDVTNYVL
-284 IELGQPL
+284 MELGQPM
-291 HAFDGGKVEG
+291 HAFDLAKIEG
-301 AVHVRQAAAGEKL
+301 TVHVRQAQPQEKL
-314 VLLNEQEVELQEDVM
+314 QLLNDQEVELQDDVM
-329 VIADDAKALAIA
+329 VIADDQKALAIA
-341 GIMGGLSSSV
+341 GIMGGLASSV
-351 TDETAEI
+351 TDDTTDI

-366 PLHIAGRARR
+366 PLAIAGRARR
-376 FGLHTDASQ
+376 FGLHTDSSQ
-385 RYERGVDFELPMAAM
+385 RYERGVDFELPLIAM
-400 HRASQ
+400 NRASQ
-405 LIAELAGGEFGP
+405 LIQELAGGEFGP
-417 ITAVEQ
+417 ITVAEKSD
-423 AALLPKR
+423 LLPKR
-430 EAIALNQAQVDQ
+430 EAIELKQAQVDQ
-442 LLGYAVEPAFISD
+442 LLGYKVAAEFITD
-455 ALSRLGCAVTVK
+455 ALTRLGCEVTIQ
-467 AEGEWTVVPPSH
+467 ADGEWSVVPPSH

-494 RIHGYDNIQ
+494 RIDGYDNIQ
-503 ISLPV
+503 ISLPS
-508 MDVKLAKYADQFEL
+508 MDVQLAKYQDRFEI
-522 AQLRQTAVTLGYQEA
+522 AQLRQTVVTLGYQEA

-547 EKQLNPQVQPL
+547 EKQLNPQVSPL
-558 ALANPISSDLAVMRS
+558 MLANPISSDLAAMRS

-593 VRFFELGLRFDYQGA
+593 VRFFELGLRFDYQKA
-608 SSIHDLKQVPAF
+608 NSIQDLKQIPTL
-620 ALIAAGPRTAE
+620 ALVAVGSREPE
-631 SWHGKPAEMDFFDF
+631 SWHAKPQPMDFFDF
-645 KGDVEEI
+645 KGEVEEI
-652 LAAARL
+652 LAAGRV

-667 AWLHPGQSAEIL
+667 PWLHPGQSAEIL
-679 LNGQSI
+679 VDGQSI

-693 SLEAE
+693 SLENE
-698 LDLSATWVAEL
+698 LDLSTTWVAEL
-709 DQQAILQTY
+709 DQAAVLQSY

-731 RRDIALLISDKINV
+731 RRDIALLISDNINV
-745 SEIQQLIEKTGGEL
+745 RDIQQLIEKTGGEL
-759 LDSAWLFDVYTG
+759 LDSTWLFDVYTG

-806 LQVLENT
+806 IQVLENT

>member
-1 MRLRVLPF
+1 
-9 EKEGVRGGF
+9 
-18 RNSDL
+18 
-23 QVFNE
+23 

-33 NWLRAWVN
+33 NWLRTWVN
-41 PEIDSGTLSDQLTM
+41 PAIDSDTLSDQLTM
-55 LGLEVDDMAPAAK
+55 LGLEVDELVPAAQ
-68 PFSGVVVGEVLT
+68 PFTGVVVGEVLT
-80 VEQHPDA
+80 VIQHPDA

-96 IGSGEPLQIVC
+96 IGSAEPLQIVC
-107 GAPNVRAGMK
+107 GAPNVRVGMK

-165 PADAPVGVDIREYL
+165 PDDAPVGINIREYL
-179 ELDDHVIDIS
+179 NLDDHVIDIS

-208 VINQLPVAA
+208 VINQLPVTA
-217 PEIKEVAAAIAD
+217 PEITEVAASIAD
-229 HKNVIVDT
+229 QKQVSVNT

-250 VNTKAPTPAWMER
+250 VNTKAATPAWMEQ

-284 IELGQPL
+284 MELGQPL
-291 HAFDGGKVEG
+291 HAFDGGQVQG
-301 AVHVRQAAAGEKL
+301 SVHVRQATANEKL
-314 VLLNEQEVELQEDVM
+314 VLLNEQEIELTEDVM

-351 TDETAEI
+351 TDATTEI

-376 FGLHTDASQ
+376 YGLHTDASQ
-385 RYERGVDFELPMAAM
+385 RYERGVDFELPMMAM

-405 LIAELAGGEFGP
+405 LIQSLAGGEFGP
-417 ITAVEQ
+417 ITVAER
-423 AALLPKR
+423 AELLPKR
-430 EAIALNQAQVDQ
+430 EAIELNQAQVDQ
-442 LLGYAVEPAFISD
+442 LLGYQVESIFITD
-455 ALSRLGCAVTVK
+455 ALQRLGCVVTVK
-467 AEGEWTVVPPSH
+467 AEGEWTVVPPTH

-508 MDVKLAKYADQFEL
+508 IDVKLAKHQDQFEL
-522 AQLRQTAVTLGYQEA
+522 TQLRQTLVTLGYQEA
-537 ISFSFADAKL
+537 ISFSFADLKL
-547 EKQLNPQVQPL
+547 EKQLNSKVNPL

-582 VQYNLNRQQSR
+582 VQYNINRQQSR
-593 VRFFELGLRFDYQGA
+593 VRFFELGLRFDYQNA
-608 SSIHDLKQVPAF
+608 QSIDGLKQIPTL
-620 ALIAAGPRTAE
+620 ALIAVGSKQVE
-631 SWHGKPAEMDFFDF
+631 SWHGKAQAMDFFDL
-645 KGDVEEI
+645 KGEVEEI
-652 LAAARL
+652 LAAGRVQ
-658 KVEYVRSER
+658 VEYVRSER
-667 AWLHPGQSAEIL
+667 EWLHPGQSAEIL
-679 LNGQSI
+679 IDGKSV

-693 SLEAE
+693 SLENA
-698 LDLSATWVAEL
+698 LDLGTTWVAEL
-709 DQQAILQTY
+709 DQSAVLQTY

-731 RRDIALLISDKINV
+731 RRDIALVISDKINV
-745 SEIQQLIEKTGGEL
+745 SEIQQLIEKTGGAL
-759 LDSAWLFDVYTG
+759 LDSTWLFDVYTG
-771 QGVEEGKRSLAFAL
+771 QGVEQGKRSLAFAL

-795 DAEIKSGMDNI
+795 DAEIKSGMDHI
-806 LQVLENT
+806 IQVLEST

>member
-1 MRLRVLPF
+1 
-9 EKEGVRGGF
+9 
-18 RNSDL
+18 
-23 QVFNE
+23 

-33 NWLRAWVN
+33 NWLRTWVN
-41 PEIDSGTLSDQLTM
+41 PAIDSEKLSDQLTM
-55 LGLEVDDMAPAAK
+55 LGLEVDDLSPAAK
-68 PFSGVVVGEVLT
+68 PFTGVVVGEVLT

-165 PADAPVGVDIREYL
+165 PADAPVGVNIREYL
-179 ELDDHVIDIS
+179 DLDDNVIDIS

-194 GDCFSIRGVAREIG
+194 GDCFSIRGIAREIG
-208 VINQLPVAA
+208 VINQLPVTA
-217 PEIKEVAAAIAD
+217 PEIKEVAASIAD
-229 HKNVIVDT
+229 EKKVVVST
-237 DGCPRYLGRVIKN
+237 EGCPRYLGRVIKN
-250 VNTKAPTPAWMER
+250 VNTKAATPEWMER
-263 ALARSGIR
+263 ALTRSGIR

-284 IELGQPL
+284 MELGQPL
-291 HAFDGGKVEG
+291 HAFDGAKVQG
-301 AVHVRQAAAGEKL
+301 AVQVRQANAGEKL
-314 VLLNEQEVELQEDVM
+314 ILLNEQEVELQDDVM
-329 VIADDAKALAIA
+329 VIADDEKALAIA

-351 TDETAEI
+351 TDETTEI

-385 RYERGVDFELPMAAM
+385 RYERGVDFELPLIAI

-405 LIAELAGGEFGP
+405 LISELAGGEFGP
-417 ITAVEQ
+417 ITVAENAAV
-423 AALLPKR
+423 LPTR
-430 EAIALNQAQVDQ
+430 DAIELEQAQVDQ
-442 LLGYAVEPAFISD
+442 LLGYNVNSDFITG
-455 ALSRLGCAVTVK
+455 ALTRLGCEVTVK
-467 AEGEWTVVPPSH
+467 AQGQWSVVPPSH

-508 MDVKLAKYADQFEL
+508 IDTKLAKYQDQFEV
-522 AQLRQTAVTLGYQEA
+522 AQLRQTLVTLGYQEA
-537 ISFSFADAKL
+537 ISFSFADLKL
-547 EKQLNPQVQPL
+547 EKQLNAAVNPL

-582 VQYNLNRQQSR
+582 VQYNINRQQSR
-593 VRFFELGLRFDYQGA
+593 VRFFELGLRFDYQNA
-608 SSIHDLKQVPAF
+608 ASIHDLKQIPTLAM
-620 ALIAAGPRTAE
+620 IAVGAKTAE
-631 SWHGKPAEMDFFDF
+631 SWHGKPQAMDFFDL
-645 KGDVEEI
+645 KGEVEEL
-652 LAAARL
+652 LAAGRVQ
-658 KVEYVRSER
+658 VEYVRSER
-667 AWLHPGQSAEIL
+667 SWLHPGQSAEIL
-679 LNGQSI
+679 VNGQSI

-693 SLEAE
+693 SLENE
-698 LDLSATWVAEL
+698 LDLGTTWVAEL
-709 DQQAILQTY
+709 DQQAVLQTY

-759 LDSAWLFDVYTG
+759 LHSTWLFDVYTG
-771 QGVEEGKRSLAFAL
+771 QGVEAGKRSLAFAL
-785 LWQHPSRTLE
+785 LWQHPTRTLE

-806 LQVLENT
+806 LQVLEST

>member
-1 MRLRVLPF
+1 
-9 EKEGVRGGF
+9 
-18 RNSDL
+18 
-23 QVFNE
+23 

-33 NWLRAWVN
+33 NWLRTWVN
-41 PEIDSGTLSDQLTM
+41 PAIDSDTLSDQLTM
-55 LGLEVDDMAPAAK
+55 LGLEVDELVPAAK
-68 PFSGVVVGEVLT
+68 PFTGVVIGEVLT
-80 VEQHPDA
+80 VVQHPDA

-117 APVATIGAVLPGDF
+117 VPVATIGAVLPGDF

-165 PADAPVGVDIREYL
+165 PTDAPVGTNIREYL
-179 ELDDHVIDIS
+179 NLDDHVIDIS

-208 VINQLPVAA
+208 VINQLPVTA
-217 PEIKEVAAAIAD
+217 PEIQEVVTTIAD
-229 HKNVIVDT
+229 QKQVVVTT

-250 VNTKAPTPAWMER
+250 VNTKAATPAWMEQ

-284 IELGQPL
+284 MELGQPL
-291 HAFDGGKVEG
+291 HAFDGGQVQG
-301 AVHVRQAAAGEKL
+301 SVHVRQASANEKL
-314 VLLNEQEVELQEDVM
+314 VLLNEQEIELTEDVM
-329 VIADDAKALAIA
+329 VIADDVKALAIA

-351 TDETAEI
+351 TDETTEI

-376 FGLHTDASQ
+376 YGLHTDASQ
-385 RYERGVDFELPMAAM
+385 RYERGVDFELPMIAM
-400 HRASQ
+400 QRASQ
-405 LIAELAGGEFGP
+405 LIQTLAGGDFGP
-417 ITAVEQ
+417 ITVSEKTE
-423 AALLPKR
+423 LLPKR
-430 EAIALNQAQVDQ
+430 EAIELNQAQVDQ
-442 LLGYAVEPAFISD
+442 LLGYQVPTAFITN
-455 ALSRLGCAVTVK
+455 ALQRLGCDVTVK

-508 MDVKLAKYADQFEL
+508 IDVKLAKHQDQFEL
-522 AQLRQTAVTLGYQEA
+522 TQLRQTLVTLGYQEA
-537 ISFSFADAKL
+537 ISFSFADLKL
-547 EKQLNPQVQPL
+547 EKQLNSQVNPL

-582 VQYNLNRQQSR
+582 VQYNINRQQSR
-593 VRFFELGLRFDYQGA
+593 VRFFELGLRFDYQNA
-608 SSIHDLKQVPAF
+608 KSIEDLKQIPTLAM
-620 ALIAAGPRTAE
+620 IAVGSKQIE
-631 SWHGKPAEMDFFDF
+631 SWHGKAQVMDFFDL
-645 KGDVEEI
+645 KGEVEEI
-652 LAAARL
+652 LAAGRVH
-658 KVEYVRSER
+658 VEYVRSDRE
-667 AWLHPGQSAEIL
+667 WLHPGQSAEIL
-679 LNGQSI
+679 VDGKSV

-693 SLEAE
+693 SLENA
-698 LDLSATWVAEL
+698 LDLSTTWIAEL
-709 DQQAILQTY
+709 DQSAVLQTY

-731 RRDIALLISDKINV
+731 RRDIALVISDKINV

-759 LDSAWLFDVYTG
+759 LDSTWLFDVYTG
-771 QGVEEGKRSLAFAL
+771 QGVEQGKRSLAFAL

-795 DAEIKSGMDNI
+795 DAEIKSGMDHI
-806 LQVLENT
+806 IQVLEDT

>member
-1 MRLRVLPF
+1 
-9 EKEGVRGGF
+9 
-18 RNSDL
+18 
-23 QVFNE
+23 

-33 NWLRAWVN
+33 NWLRTWVN
-41 PEIDSGTLSDQLTM
+41 PAIDSDTLSDQLTM
-55 LGLEVDDMAPAAK
+55 LGLEVDELAPVAK
-68 PFSGVVVGEVLT
+68 PFTGVVVGEVLT

-165 PADAPVGVDIREYL
+165 PADAPVGVNIREYL
-179 ELDDHVIDIS
+179 KLDDNVIDIS

-194 GDCFSIRGVAREIG
+194 GDCFSIRGIAREIA
-208 VINQLPVAA
+208 VINQLQMDE
-217 PEIKEVAAAIAD
+217 PEIKSVDATITDEKKV
-229 HKNVIVDT
+229 VIST
-237 DGCPRYLGRVIKN
+237 DGTPRYLGRVVKN
-250 VNTKAPTPAWMER
+250 VNIKAATPEWMEQ

-271 QHSILVDITNYVL
+271 THSILVDVTNYVL
-284 IELGQPL
+284 MELGQPM
-291 HAFDGGKVEG
+291 HAFDLAKIEG
-301 AVHVRQAAAGEKL
+301 TVHVRQAKPQEKL
-314 VLLNEQEVELQEDVM
+314 QLLNDQEVELQEDIM
-329 VIADDAKALAIA
+329 VIADDQKALAIA
-341 GIMGGLSSSV
+341 GIMGGLASSV
-351 TDETAEI
+351 TDDTVDI

-366 PLHIAGRARR
+366 PLAIAGRARR
-376 FGLHTDASQ
+376 FGLHTDSSQ
-385 RYERGVDFELPMAAM
+385 RYERGVDFELPLIAM
-400 HRASQ
+400 NRASH
-405 LIAELAGGEFGP
+405 LIQELAGGEFGP
-417 ITAVEQ
+417 ITVAEKTD
-423 AALLPKR
+423 LLPKR
-430 EAIALNQAQVDQ
+430 EAIELKQNQVDQ
-442 LLGYAVEPAFISD
+442 LLGYQVAAEFITD
-455 ALSRLGCAVTVK
+455 ALTRLGCSVTVK
-467 AEGEWTVVPPSH
+467 AEGEWSVVPPSH

-494 RIHGYDNIQ
+494 RIDGYDNIQ
-503 ISLPV
+503 ISLPS
-508 MDVKLAKYADQFEL
+508 MDVQLAKYQDRFEI
-522 AQLRQTAVTLGYQEA
+522 AQLRQTVVTLGYQEA

-547 EKQLNPQVQPL
+547 EKQLNPQVNPL
-558 ALANPISSDLAVMRS
+558 MLANPISSDLAAMRS

-593 VRFFELGLRFDYQGA
+593 VRFFELGLRFDYQNA
-608 SSIHDLKQVPAF
+608 TSIQDLKQIPTL
-620 ALIAAGPRTAE
+620 ALIAVGSREPE
-631 SWHGKPAEMDFFDF
+631 SWHAKPQPMDFFDF
-645 KGDVEEI
+645 KGEVEEV
-652 LAAARL
+652 LAAGRV

-667 AWLHPGQSAEIL
+667 SWLHPGQSAEIL
-679 LNGQSI
+679 VDGKSI

-693 SLEAE
+693 SLENQ
-698 LDLSATWVAEL
+698 LDLSTTWVAEL
-709 DQQAILQTY
+709 DQAAVLQSY

-731 RRDIALLISDKINV
+731 RRDIALLISDNINV
-745 SEIQQLIEKTGGEL
+745 RDIQQLIEKTGGEL
-759 LDSAWLFDVYTG
+759 LDSTWLFDVYTG

-806 LQVLENT
+806 IQVLENT

>member
-1 MRLRVLPF
+1 
-9 EKEGVRGGF
+9 
-18 RNSDL
+18 
-23 QVFNE
+23 

-33 NWLRAWVN
+33 NWLRTWVN
-41 PEIDSGTLSDQLTM
+41 PAIDSDTLSDQLTM
-55 LGLEVDDMAPAAK
+55 LGLEVDELVPAAK
-68 PFSGVVVGEVLT
+68 PFTGVVIGEVLT
-80 VEQHPDA
+80 VVQHPDA

-117 APVATIGAVLPGDF
+117 VPVATIGAVLPGDF

-165 PADAPVGVDIREYL
+165 PTDAPVGTNIREYL
-179 ELDDHVIDIS
+179 NLDDHVIDIS

-208 VINQLPVAA
+208 VINQLPVTA
-217 PEIKEVAAAIAD
+217 PEIQEVAATIAD
-229 HKNVIVDT
+229 QKQVVVTT

-250 VNTKAPTPAWMER
+250 VNTKAATPAWMEQ

-284 IELGQPL
+284 MELGQPL
-291 HAFDGGKVEG
+291 HAFDGGQVQG
-301 AVHVRQAAAGEKL
+301 SVHVRQASANEKL
-314 VLLNEQEVELQEDVM
+314 VLLNEQEIELTDDVM
-329 VIADDAKALAIA
+329 VIADDVKALAIA

-351 TDETAEI
+351 TDETTEI

-376 FGLHTDASQ
+376 YGLHTDASQ
-385 RYERGVDFELPMAAM
+385 RYERGVDFELPMIAM
-400 HRASQ
+400 QRASQ
-405 LIAELAGGEFGP
+405 LIQTLAGGDFGP
-417 ITAVEQ
+417 ITVSEKTE
-423 AALLPKR
+423 LLPKR
-430 EAIALNQAQVDQ
+430 EAIELNQAQVDQ
-442 LLGYAVEPAFISD
+442 LLGYQVPTAFITD
-455 ALSRLGCAVTVK
+455 ALQRLGCDVTVT

-508 MDVKLAKYADQFEL
+508 IDVKLAKHQDQFEL
-522 AQLRQTAVTLGYQEA
+522 TQLRQTLVTLGYQEA
-537 ISFSFADAKL
+537 ISFSFADLKL
-547 EKQLNPQVQPL
+547 EKQLNSQVNPL

-582 VQYNLNRQQSR
+582 VQYNINRQQSR
-593 VRFFELGLRFDYQGA
+593 VRFFELGLRFDYQNA
-608 SSIHDLKQVPAF
+608 KSIEDLKQIPTLAM
-620 ALIAAGPRTAE
+620 IAVGSKQIE
-631 SWHGKPAEMDFFDF
+631 SWHGKAQVMDFFDL
-645 KGDVEEI
+645 KGEVEEI
-652 LAAARL
+652 LAAGRVQ
-658 KVEYVRSER
+658 VEYVRSDRE
-667 AWLHPGQSAEIL
+667 WLHPGQSAEIL
-679 LNGQSI
+679 VDGKSV

-693 SLEAE
+693 SLENA
-698 LDLSATWVAEL
+698 LDLSTTWIAEL
-709 DQQAILQTY
+709 DQSAVLQTY

-731 RRDIALLISDKINV
+731 RRDIALVISDKINV

-759 LDSAWLFDVYTG
+759 LDSTWLFDVYTG
-771 QGVEEGKRSLAFAL
+771 QGVEQGKRSLAFAL

-795 DAEIKSGMDNI
+795 DAEIKSGMDHI
-806 LQVLENT
+806 IQVLEDT